1 MNNEDLLKY
10 VGVGLSVV
18 GAIVSLASGLVS
30 DKQLDIK
37 IAKEVSKQIKNK

>member
-1 MNNEDLLKY
+1 MNNEDILKY

-37 IAKEVSKQIKNK
+37 IAKEVAKQIKNK

>member
-1 MNNEDLLKY
+1 MNNEDVLKY

-37 IAKEVSKQIKNK
+37 IAKEVAKQIKKN

>member
-10 VGVGLSVV
+10 VGVRLSVV

-37 IAKEVSKQIKNK
+37 IAKEVAKQIKNK

>member
-1 MNNEDLLKY
+1 MNNEDVLKF

-37 IAKEVSKQIKNK
+37 IAKEVAKQIKNK

>member
-1 MNNEDLLKY
+1 MNNEDILKY
-10 VGVGLSVV
+10 VGVGVSVV

-37 IAKEVSKQIKNK
+37 IAKEVAKQIKNK

>member
-1 MNNEDLLKY
+1 MNNEDVLKY

-30 DKQLDIK
+30 EKQLDIK
-37 IAKEVSKQIKNK
+37 IAKEVAKQIKNK

>member
-37 IAKEVSKQIKNK
+37 IAKEVAKQIEKK

>member
-1 MNNEDLLKY
+1 MNNEDVLRW
-10 VGVGLSVV
+10 VGVGLSVA

-37 IAKEVSKQIKNK
+37 IAKEVAKQIKNK

>member
-30 DKQLDIK
+30 EKQLDIK
-37 IAKEVSKQIKNK
+37 IAKEVAKQIKKN

>member
-1 MNNEDLLKY
+1 MNNEDVLKY
-10 VGVGLSVV
+10 VGVGLSIV

-37 IAKEVSKQIKNK
+37 IAKEVAKQIEKK

>member
-1 MNNEDLLKY
+1 MNNEDVLKF

-30 DKQLDIK
+30 EKQLDIK
-37 IAKEVSKQIKNK
+37 IAKEVAKQIKKN

>member
-37 IAKEVSKQIKNK
+37 IAKEVDKQIKNK

>member
-18 GAIVSLASGLVS
+18 GAIVSLASSLVS
-30 DKQLDIK
+30 EKQLDIK
-37 IAKEVSKQIKNK
+37 IAKEVAKQSKNK